1 MDTDK
6 RMAAMISLF
15 ARFVAFLCILGLT
28 TFGRAETPPVPI
40 RDDAG
45 LFHADAIARAERR
58 IADIRRTFDRNLFVR
73 TIASVSS
80 NSPRWFPYLR
90 TPQVNR
96 MLEENARRFADEAG
110 LPGIYVVICNRP
122 RDVRVLVRP
131 NDDTAFTRHDAE
143 ALRRNLARSLH
154 ENGMDGGLIAG
165 VYQVYAILQDHKLH
179 GSTLVAGDVVL
190 GALLVGLLV
199 VWLLLAL
206 LRMRLRAGRTEEAN
220 ADDAALR
227 ARESAVLLGA
237 MFGCPAAQSVYEKL
251 GPFRSNIRESEGEN
265 AEVESMER
273 VDGEDLSVP
282 DSAEDAAVLP

>member
-1 MDTDK
+1 
-6 RMAAMISLF
+6 MISLF
-15 ARFVAFLCILGLT
+15 ARFVAFLCVLCLT
-28 TFGRAETPPVPI
+28 DFGWAETLPVSI

-45 LFHADAIARAERR
+45 LFHADAVARAERG
-58 IADIRRTFDRNLFVR
+58 IADIRLTFDRNLFVR
-73 TIASVSS
+73 TVASVSPK
-80 NSPRWFPYLR
+80 SPHWFPYLK

-122 RDVRVLVRP
+122 RDVHVLVRP
-131 NDDTAFTRHDAE
+131 IDDTAFTRHDAE
-143 ALRRNLARSLH
+143 AVRRNLARRLH

-165 VYQVYAILQDHKLH
+165 VDQVYAILQDHKLH

-190 GALLVGLLV
+190 GALLIGLLV
-199 VWLLLAL
+199 IWLLLIL
-206 LRMRLRAGRTEEAN
+206 LRMKLRAGGTEETN

-251 GPFRSNIRESEGEN
+251 GPFRSNIRESQGEN
-265 AEVESMER
+265 AEVESIEMA
-273 VDGEDLSVP
+273 DKEDSSVP
-282 DSAEDAAVLP
+282 ESAEDAAVSP